1 MIYMAKK
8 IKGIPN
14 SESIQI
20 TFKRGNGDTFITT
33 RNVRTGVWYMYK
45 EMDGAAKKLGQAND
59 PTKLDEKF
67 IK

>member
-1 MIYMAKK
+1 MK
-8 IKGIPN
+8 IKGIPK

-20 TFKRGNGDTFITT
+20 TFKRDNGDTFITT
-33 RNVRTGVWYMYK
+33 RNVRTGAWYMYK
-45 EMDGAAKKLGQAND
+45 EVDGTAKKLGQAND